1 MRINWWP
8 RVPDD
13 IFTNPYKQNLRRVKV
28 DSQQSSFEA
37 NTQFRFFDDC
47 TGANAIPRNEILI
60 YRFSS
65 VNALNIQSRVI
76 NGWSGGRKY
85 IVFPNDGNETI
96 TGGSFVDVSDQVYSV
111 NNNLA
116 DSGLPSHP
124 VSQVTVEKRIAT
136 DFTSPFK
143 GRTGTAYRSDANTSR
158 ATDSYAPDSSR
169 AGVAANQSFFL
180 VFFDIAQNDPS
191 EFLFTVAWEEVF
203 S

>member
-1 MRINWWP
+1 MSIWIPAIPKGLLTGPKNSNAAR
-8 RVPDD
+8 
-13 IFTNPYKQNLRRVKV
+13 LKV

-47 TGANAIPRNEILI
+47 TGADAIPQNEILV

-65 VNALNIQSRVI
+65 VNALNIQSRII
-76 NGWSGGRKY
+76 NGWTGGRKY

-116 DSGLPSHP
+116 DSGLSSHP

-136 DFTSPFK
+136 AFTSPFK

-203 S
+203 K